1 MARTEKELPAADFAA
16 YIQMSGA
23 KHGPEKERDRK
34 AEEEKEMKKLVA
46 MILAVLMM
54 VGCVSAFAAEGTLT
68 KEEAVKTALEFAGVK
83 EDQVTFLNVHRDLDD
98 GREVFEIKF
107 VANKVE
113 YEMNVDIRTGRVFDA
128 DRDYYDWDDFDD
140 RYEDF
145 DEVWDDFFFDFD

>member
-1 MARTEKELPAADFAA
+1 
-16 YIQMSGA
+16 
-23 KHGPEKERDRK
+23 
-34 AEEEKEMKKLVA
+34 MKKLVA

>member
-1 MARTEKELPAADFAA
+1 
-16 YIQMSGA
+16 MSGA
-23 KHGPEKERDRK
+23 KHGTEKERDRK

-83 EDQVTFLNVHRDLDD
+83 EDQVTVLNVHRDLDD